1 MGYYLRFLV
10 TDSQEISLVQVEAG
24 LKQSNLDYRISDGD
38 LMLGEDVLAEI
49 EINCPS
55 DGLFD
60 EEIEELTEEVQEKR
74 SRNKKRVAEV
84 LQQAKAI
91 VAVRVLSQGR
101 DEEET
106 MEKLVPLWEW
116 LFVNRTGLLQADAD
130 GYYDQTRRILKV
142 D

>member
-1 MGYYLRFLV
+1 
-10 TDSQEISLVQVEAG
+10 
-24 LKQSNLDYRISDGD
+24 
-38 LMLGEDVLAEI
+38 MLGEDVLAEI
-49 EINCPS
+49 EINCSS
-55 DGLFD
+55 DQLFD

>member
-1 MGYYLRFLV
+1 M
-10 TDSQEISLVQVEAG
+10 
-24 LKQSNLDYRISDGD
+24 
-38 LMLGEDVLAEI
+38 
-49 EINCPS
+49 
-55 DGLFD
+55 FD

-116 LFVNRTGLLQADAD
+116 LFVNRTGLLQADAGRVKSIVRLLRTGVVFAPQLPRD
-130 GYYDQTRRILKV
+130 ARGEDDVGTLLVHKTLS
-142 D
+142 

>member
-10 TDSQEISLVQVEAG
+10 TDSQEISLVQVEVG

-130 GYYDQTRRILKV
+130 GYYDKTRRILKME
-142 D
+142 